1 MTKTE
6 RKIVTG
12 SDSGE
17 DRERKI
23 VTVTAVKT
31 ERERGKIVTDSDS
44 SEDRQEDS
52 HRQ

>member
-6 RKIVTG
+6 RKIVTD

-23 VTVTAVKT
+23 A
-31 ERERGKIVTDSDS
+31 TDSDS
-44 SEDRQEDS
+44 SEDREEDS
-52 HRQ
+52 QRQ

>member
-1 MTKTE
+1 VKTE
-6 RKIVTG
+6 RKIVTD

-17 DRERKI
+17 DRERKT

-31 ERERGKIVTDSDS
+31 ERG
-44 SEDRQEDS
+44 EDS